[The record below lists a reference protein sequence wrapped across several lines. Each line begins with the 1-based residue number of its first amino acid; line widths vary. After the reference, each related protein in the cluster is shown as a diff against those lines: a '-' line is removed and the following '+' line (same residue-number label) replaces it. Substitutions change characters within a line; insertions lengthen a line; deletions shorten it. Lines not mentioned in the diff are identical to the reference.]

1 MATISPNLI
10 QQAGYNNST
19 RTIQVDYTDFKD
31 AAAND
36 VEGAVLDATNGNY
49 AKIVGINVTE
59 AFLGGALSAVT
70 IKGGS
75 TVGGADFFAAQ
86 SAFTERKAV
95 PIVGAL
101 HNKVMISLRAAYT
114 GATKTALT
122 QGKAEIYV
130 EFRQG
135 S

>member
-10 QQAGYNNST
+10 QQGAYNGST
-19 RTIQVDYTDFKD
+19 RTIQVDYNDFKN
-31 AAAND
+31 AGANS
-36 VEGAVLDATNGNY
+36 VSAAVLDNTNGNY
-49 AKIVGINVTE
+49 AKVVGINVTE

-75 TVGGADFFAAQ
+75 TTTGADFFAAE
-86 SAFTERKAV
+86 SVFTEREAV
-95 PIVGAL
+95 PSEGHL
-101 HNKVMISLRAAYT
+101 SDKVLISLTAAYT

-135 S
+135 